1 VRRRLRHVSDCIN
14 PPQTVEAGGA
24 WKLRAKA
31 PTEAPPDDN
40 LSAAKRRNRRMELGA
55 TAAAAV

>member
-1 VRRRLRHVSDCIN
+1 LRHVSDCIN